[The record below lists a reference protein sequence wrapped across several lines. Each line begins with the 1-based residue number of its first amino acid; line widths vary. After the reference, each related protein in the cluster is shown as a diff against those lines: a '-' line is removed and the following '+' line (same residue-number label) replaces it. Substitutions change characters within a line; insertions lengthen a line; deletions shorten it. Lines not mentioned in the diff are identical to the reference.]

1 MSTIHA
7 RGARTVAAATIAV
20 GLALAGC
27 GASGS
32 SSSSL
37 AKLEIMAPADP
48 GGGWDQTARSM
59 QASITSADLVKSV
72 QVSNVGGAGGTVGLQ
87 KLANEKS
94 ESYLMITGLVMVG
107 AVESNGV
114 DKRLEDATP
123 IARLTAED
131 EVVVVPADSPYQKI
145 DDLLADIAAKGQ
157 GVSIA
162 GGSAGGTDHILA
174 AMMLKAKG
182 IETSKLN
189 YVAFSGGG
197 ESLAALLG
205 NKVNA
210 GISGIGEYAEQIKAG
225 KLRALA
231 TSGPTK
237 HEDLKAPT
245 LKESNM
251 AVELINWRGVVAPGG
266 ISVAAKDKLV
276 QLVTEMHDSESWKAE
291 LAKKGWTDTFLTGHE
306 FSKFL
311 TTEISNIQT
320 TLKEIGLVK

>member
-1 MSTIHA
+1 
-7 RGARTVAAATIAV
+7 VAAATIAV
-20 GLALAGC
+20 SLALAGC
-27 GASGS
+27 GGASTS
-32 SSSSL
+32 SSV

-48 GGGWDQTARSM
+48 GGGWDQTARAM
-59 QASITSADLVKSV
+59 QASITGAELVKSV

-94 ESYLMITGLVMVG
+94 EGYLMITGLVMVG
-107 AVESNGV
+107 AVETNGV

-131 EVVVVPADSPYQKI
+131 EVVVVPADSKYQKI
-145 DDLLADIAAKGQ
+145 DDLLADIAANGQ

-182 IETSKLN
+182 IEPAKLN
-189 YVAFSGGG
+189 YVPFSGGG

-210 GISGIGEYAEQIKAG
+210 GISGVGEYAEQIKAG

-231 TSGPTK
+231 TSGPNEHPDLNAKT
-237 HEDLKAPT
+237 LKA
-245 LKESNM
+245 LGM

-266 ISVAAKDKLV
+266 ISVAAKDNLV
-276 QLVTEMHDSESWKAE
+276 KLVTEMHASEQWKAE
-291 LAKKGWTDTFLTGHE
+291 LAKKGWTDTFLTGHD

-311 TTEISNIQT
+311 TTEINTIQT